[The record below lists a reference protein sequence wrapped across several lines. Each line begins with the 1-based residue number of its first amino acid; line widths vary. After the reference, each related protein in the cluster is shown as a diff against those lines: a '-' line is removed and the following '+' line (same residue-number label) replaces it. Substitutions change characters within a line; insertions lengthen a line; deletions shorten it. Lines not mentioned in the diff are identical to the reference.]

1 MPISSDMPFARTSSA
16 TRAYSSS
23 DGSPLW
29 SMSERI
35 STLSRFPLV
44 ADRYCSA
51 ISSELISELYVSL
64 TILQPFMPSL
74 SSSRMATLCSRD
86 SRFRIG
92 SVSKPSAPYSAS
104 ASAAFAREAGSSNG
118 SPSSSRSAGS
128 TPISFRSS

>member
-1 MPISSDMPFARTSSA
+1 
-16 TRAYSSS
+16 
-23 DGSPLW
+23 
-29 SMSERI
+29 MSERI

-74 SSSRMATLCSRD
+74 SSSRMATLCSRG

-118 SPSSSRSAGS
+118 SPVQLAFCRLDADQLPVIVAFRDEAGEQ
-128 TPISFRSS
+128 RVGRVVDDRRRMLEQR